1 MRQSVLSE
9 KSRKWIYEP
18 ADAGQEIEVIH
29 WSFYDWKTL
38 AAGAMAT
45 SYSFFNTPSG
55 TPVGAGTANK
65 ETSNIPKPL
74 SIGSPYKFLLQEV
87 GFAVFPSGR
96 GYCTGSA
103 PTADHS
109 IIADMTDIICRGVAT
124 LRVLGVDRLE
134 VSPLLLLPSG
144 FGLTGPGDLNTKQG
158 ALQSNGWPV
167 LSNRYPVEIG
177 LHKDTTFEMNVD
189 FPAGAITIY
198 NAMKFGFVFDGLL
211 QRPKGK

>member
-18 ADAGQEIEVIH
+18 ADAGQDIEVIH
-29 WSFYDWKTL
+29 WSFYDYKTL
-38 AAGAMAT
+38 AAGAMQT

-87 GFAVFPSGR
+87 GFLIFPNGR
-96 GYCTGSA
+96 GYT
-103 PTADHS
+103 TATAANAS
-109 IIADMTDIICRGVAT
+109 IIADMTEILCRGVAT

-134 VSPLLLLPSG
+134 VSPLLLLPAGVGLVGSG
-144 FGLTGPGDLNTKQG
+144 DYTAFKG
-158 ALQSNGWPV
+158 ALQGNGWPV

-177 LHKDTTFEMNVD
+177 LHKDTTFEMNID
-189 FPAGAITIY
+189 FPAGAITVNNGI
-198 NAMKFGFVFDGLL
+198 KFGFVFDGLL